1 MTPTLLL
8 VLIFVATFAFVIV
21 GLYFASNWLNAGV
34 AVGANAG
41 FPSVDEEHGDGPLLL
56 RKEGVSSITFW
67 AELLERFS
75 FVPQLRRLISEA
87 GLGWSVGRFTS
98 MVLLAGA
105 STAVLLS
112 RIAWLPWIAIL
123 AGGMLALAAPYLF
136 VLNKRRRRFRA
147 FEENFA
153 DALDSLGRAMRAG
166 HALAAGMEM
175 VAYESPQPVSGEFRK
190 VLEEWRLGRS
200 WDQALEHLVERV
212 PLVSVSLF
220 VAAVRMQSRTG
231 GRLHEIL
238 GRISEGVRDAA
249 SLDGEIQAISAH
261 GKLTGLILTILPLG
275 IALML
280 NWTAPG
286 YLDILTEHPVGKYL
300 IVAAFLFLVAAHFVM
315 RKILDIR
322 I

>member
-1 MTPTLLL
+1 MTTTLLL

-21 GLYFASNWLNAGV
+21 GLYIAANWLNASV
-34 AVGANAG
+34 AVGVNGEFATAN
-41 FPSVDEEHGDGPLLL
+41 EEDGDGPMLL
-56 RKEGVSSITFW
+56 RTEGVSSISFW
-67 AELLERFS
+67 AELLKRFS
-75 FVPQLRRLISEA
+75 FVSQLRRLLAES
-87 GLGWSVGRFTS
+87 GLGWSAGRFTS

-105 STAVLLS
+105 STAVILS
-112 RIAWLPWIAIL
+112 RISWLPWIAI
-123 AGGMLALAAPYLF
+123 ATGGVLALAAPYLF
-136 VLNKRRRRFRA
+136 VLNKSKRRFRA

-153 DALDSLGRAMRAG
+153 DAIDSLGRAMRAG

-190 VLEEWRLGRS
+190 VVEEWRPGRS
-200 WDQALEHLVERV
+200 WDQALEHLVQRV
-212 PLVSVSLF
+212 QLVSISLF

-238 GRISEGVRDAA
+238 GKVGEGVRDSA
-249 SLDGEIQAISAH
+249 SLDGEVQAISAH
-261 GKLTGLILTILPLG
+261 GKLTGLILTILPIG

-280 NWTAPG
+280 HWASPG
-286 YLDILTEHPVGKYL
+286 YLDILTERPIGKFL
-300 IVAAFLFLVAAHFVM
+300 IIAAVLFLIAAHFVM